1 MPALSQSRVSMTLTT
16 EPTCCVNMEERIEQ
30 AFREGDEM
38 FVLKMI
44 ARLKTLQAGKA
55 TMPSCLRSDLDNVNS
70 LNLSDPSPST
80 LRSVL
85 DRCLRLAVIYRRNE
99 VVELLLKSDVHPDH
113 KDQCKCSTVCP
124 NVDSNPPFTMPVQT
138 ECTLPR
144 HRMHSRRSSQL
155 LSIPKNYTCSEYR
168 PLFLAVES
176 GNAEMVALLCRY
188 GASINLK
195 NNKNATP
202 LLAAVCQSPISWTV
216 VETLLKFG
224 ARIRLDGDKQI
235 SPVDLM
241 PELDRLQKALI
252 RELVHQGFQA
262 SKCAADQNHLSIHK
276 TISGA
281 EKSTGTKGH
290 EIEAP
295 KELLNRNSALTN
307 SLRMATAAML
317 SQSPKGSRTNHKQDS
332 SLQKTLCGSDG
343 GDAILMLKRLAENS
357 ECLLHVTDAVMLEA
371 DTLIHNTNHNAEN
384 CHLDDFIS
392 ELLTEILFTA
402 VKQYDSC
409 ACLSDDCE
417 TEMVLRAVL
426 VSLIRFGTIL
436 LTKGGKCAHFSAF
449 NLLNSIIETC
459 IALKLFKTHQFSFL
473 SSQLLCPSNRNSE
486 NACTVTPE
494 CSSELIKVKSGT
506 FSMQKLEI
514 STPNSFSIDATKV
527 SDRSTDVIEAFNK
540 VEPST
545 LITILHN
552 ALTLQKRCGTVKYI
566 CSPSRRFRNCSHCVL
581 ILGAR
586 VLLFLSHQ
594 LSFRRKLCDAQHIR
608 ILIQMLDVTLEPQF
622 LTYML
627 QVVAVLATERKA
639 QTLLRDLNA
648 EDALVQMLLPGDEWY
663 YTNHTMLFPKIVKHH
678 AARILV
684 YIGLGELVGNRVN
697 LFQLPCIFPSTMK
710 CNSRETLHSKEVND
724 QDLYI
729 LKTCFAQPCAKGAN
743 GISLYSVEGLLLK
756 ILSTMSES
764 SSDKETKLLENKF
777 SWIVSLVDPVILL
790 RLLLHKFV
798 WDVGFLKRRLQC
810 ASNSLVVPAFQ
821 VQKSKSFDRH
831 LQTKSDFDELVVSP
845 VLRSVSMKMEKLQMS
860 NDFDQRHSFSNADV
874 AGPSNIMESV
884 RPRVPL
890 TKYLP
895 NFFRPKRTKLNSNTS
910 VQSVRSSDSEKVL
923 QFQKQLQNLPQRKLT
938 DESVDDQPVFYR
950 TPENIE
956 RMPSCQIQATDSG
969 SSTSVEWSSVTAFKE
984 GKINDL
990 EPKAYT
996 LAVPQIQIEIRR
1008 ASILSDYSVGFA
1020 AGSPPS
1026 DCLPLLTP
1034 PANMSRRSS
1043 GTTSSAGSC
1052 LSALS
1057 SHRSS
1062 VVSSMVFSNASSP
1075 LPVGEGVAHV
1085 FNFISPRRRASSV
1098 VGILPK
1104 INLTSLENQPILS
1117 SDMNTLKY
1125 ILECVMSIF
1134 ARGSDSINDL
1144 LKETRATLKD
1154 VMNFTDNTQI
1164 KDWCCGMTQFITIK
1178 EVLEESEVYNRDY
1191 LAEEYSELQ
1200 DQIVSG
1206 SLLCSKEEA
1215 ALLASIQISI
1225 EEKWPSNQRKLTRHL
1240 SYRKLREISQKISTL
1255 AWEPGGGGTLSTL
1268 SRPFGFSS
1276 AKAKFSNAG
1285 NQRSFLSRL
1294 VHKKQISA
1302 SSCEQF
1308 EHCLPQTYRESKKTT
1323 KLIQDSKRKLFHS
1336 NFFDSEKGLKHLYVQ
1351 TCKRLPSYGCKIF
1364 PVTEISRGKILKKS
1378 RRIICF
1384 GSTYISLLNPTT
1396 KVLIRRQPTVN
1407 LIKWKVD
1414 SEPMEQDFTLDFNDT
1429 VWHFTVPSSMLRKTI
1444 SMTLW
1449 ELVQINTPKIVQKAF
1464 ASVNLPSDSL
1474 PIGSSTKGRSQE
1486 MFSDHV
1492 GLNMFFN
1499 ESPSD
1504 FLKESATLY
1513 SMELERLQSVFYFP
1527 EEVAFQLSSVEY
1539 DLIYSILPMDYVTY
1553 VICDLNQVRLCMN
1566 PSQVRL
1572 LIKRF
1577 AEVSSWVT
1585 HLIISQPT
1593 HDDRRNMLCFILRSA
1608 ETCWNIGNFNGATE
1622 ILYGLTSE
1630 KLQPFWLSLSAE
1642 NKQKFVNLTEILLS
1656 HEPSSQLRKAS
1667 QRALCRPEFRPIP
1680 FFGTFL
1686 KDLYTVFQ
1694 VVPSLVPACND
1705 ECSQISAEKRNKEA
1719 STVSDSLFT
1728 DHIGVTAFLNS
1739 EKIELIETVLD
1750 NLETFHN
1757 HCRNRQVSSTTSV
1770 DKSDER
1776 GQTTP
1781 VITEIIQP
1789 LLTSCMPTL
1798 ALVPLRNVDV
1808 DLMQRLQHGCSV
1820 IHYDIETGRSV
1831 FCQLRLDTSCSYIR
1845 WQKHNFASWLT
1856 GSVGKIG
1863 STSATRI
1870 AVDQGVNALLPS
1882 SPNLNVTCSE
1892 LRRAVSPESV
1902 AVSAPSNEESPRS
1915 SKRLKLLS
1923 GELGYKSA
1931 EEGLVLLS
1939 YVKEVEL
1946 YNDNN
1951 DISISSIYKRH
1962 CMEDTGVA
1970 IKCWSLVYGNTLS
1983 ENYAIYFIAPEMIAS
1998 TWTDGLKQIVA
2009 QYKRQSSYSDKRL
2022 FWLKKLYLDLL
2033 NDEQQISV
2041 APNPSLALQAFG
2053 GRPLWTDHV
2062 APFQPSTDNST
2073 PTSKKAKS
2081 VRYSSQFSTKTLKSI
2096 ISKKPQENSELGFSS
2111 RVRLSIR
2118 NSFRLHSSVQHSS
2131 SQTAYLSPKTTLT
2144 ASSKA
2149 KSLEDTDRMKSPFP
2163 TVTSPS
2169 ASYKQ
2174 STGDIQENPLT
2185 FLEFVEL
2192 FKLFSIRMRKDLR
2205 DLFNDLARK
2214 QREDE
2219 KQLHA
2224 SSKLEDDFVLK
2235 SQHLY
2240 LTEKLSSNA
2249 NNDFSDRT
2257 AANET
2262 SLNNWWVES
2271 LQSDDFMRLS
2281 DLPVKVA
2288 DKQMKIYDALATSSI
2303 GQNSAGV
2310 DTSRSVWLTPAALK
2324 AFMLNHQMEVISDEE
2339 AENLINRHE
2348 TDPIM
2353 RSKQRMSFEG
2363 FARLLLDKS
2372 NFAYLNEENKPIMKD
2387 MNFPLS
2393 YYYIASSHNTYLT
2406 GHQLKGESSV
2416 ELYRQILLTG
2426 CRCIELDCWD
2436 GDDGQPVIYHGHTL
2450 TTKID
2455 FKQVVEIIHKS
2466 AFEASSLP
2474 VIISIENHCSLLQQ
2488 TKMAQTFKAVFG
2500 DSLVS
2505 QFMFE
2510 TDNLETPRLPSPLQ
2524 LKRKILIKNKKLSFE
2539 PMQPISDRS
2548 SKLEMQKAQKSS
2560 LIDWSIEDED
2570 DDEGNYEF
2578 DEMIDEEED
2587 DDQNRYSAQTDSAS
2601 SKLLPFSKLQAKKGS
2616 VKSKDDSYSS
2626 DASSLKNEQAAN
2638 AVTMA
2643 TCSGSELTAS
2653 VEELWKPNSKKSG
2666 TSAPQVAP
2674 ELSDLVIYCQA
2685 VKFKGFTFTTDSEFF
2700 QKRIAYSVSKKQ
2712 SLTVQPALTS
2722 PIVDGS
2728 TGESGFPLSGRRSAP
2743 VHISCYQLPSM
2754 NETAAKK
2761 LTRKHP
2767 RRVIAFTKDHILRT
2781 YPSAVRIDSSNF
2793 NPLTFWTFGIQMV
2806 ALNYQTQDIPMAVN
2820 TAMFEQNG
2828 NCGFMLKPRV
2838 MWDDSHP
2845 LYDSFNP
2852 WARDLREISGLR
2864 LTLVI
2869 ISGQFV
2875 CPGQSDASPLVEIE
2889 LMGIVADCSKEKTKV
2904 IQRNALNPIWN
2915 QSFQFRVNFLDLCFL
2930 RLSVIES
2937 GNNKCTAQRIIPLK
2951 MLRAGY
2957 RHVRLRSPINT
2968 ALEYSTLFIYSRM
2981 EEEEFIYLDDDA
2993 VENKLHSFPQNE
3005 VEIPIFKQQIYVL
3018 QIHGVLP
3025 DNGFTVVH
3033 AQSSTTVH
3041 EVIEMAL
3048 KNANREND
3056 PPDDYVLMEELASH
3070 KTSEDEKSNEQIH
3083 QRVLNPNNSVLNA
3096 VANWNGAKGRFVI
3109 RKKGSDPSS
3118 RAWMTTMIKSSKEM
3132 LTNQSPHV
3140 SETSETTFLVCVH
3153 NVSGD
3158 QAYAILRASVK
3169 SAAKDIIK
3177 QVLVKA
3183 RRMEDPSEFVLVEEI
3198 DAHGL
3203 QSNGSKSSLTGLSSS
3218 ISIKAAASGQHNK
3231 IRHILDDNDN
3241 VYIIQNGWKVPSR
3254 FVLERRQEAN
3264 ESQKLEKPKSS
3275 SLNVM
3280 RSLNFRK
3287 KASSSN
3293 LQL

>member
-16 EPTCCVNMEERIEQ
+16 EPSCCVNMEERIEQ

-113 KDQCKCSTVCP
+113 KDQCKCSTVCST
-124 NVDSNPPFTMPVQT
+124 DLNPPFTIPVQT

-144 HRMHSRRSSQL
+144 HRTHSRRSSQL
-155 LSIPKNYTCSEYR
+155 LSIPKNYICSEYR

-176 GNAEMVALLCRY
+176 GNADMVALLCRY

-262 SKCAADQNHLSIHK
+262 SKCAADQYHLSIHK

-317 SQSPKGSRTNHKQDS
+317 SQSPKGNRTNHKQDS
-332 SLQKTLCGSDG
+332 SLQKTLCGSNG
-343 GDAILMLKRLAENS
+343 GEAILMLKRLAENS

-371 DTLIHNTNHNAEN
+371 DTLIHNSNHNAEN

-417 TEMVLRAVL
+417 SEMVLRAVL
-426 VSLIRFGTIL
+426 VSLIRFGTML

-473 SSQLLCPSNRNSE
+473 SSQLLCPSNTNSE
-486 NACTVTPE
+486 NTCTLTPE
-494 CSSELIKVKSGT
+494 CPSELIKVKPGT
-506 FSMQKLEI
+506 FSMRKLEI
-514 STPNSFSIDATKV
+514 STPNNFSIDATKV

-566 CSPSRRFRNCSHCVL
+566 CSPSRRCRNCSHCVL

-627 QVVAVLATERKA
+627 QVVAVLAMERKA

-756 ILSTMSES
+756 ILATMSEG
-764 SSDKETKLLENKF
+764 SSDKETKFLENKF

-874 AGPSNIMESV
+874 AGQSNIMESV

-910 VQSVRSSDSEKVL
+910 VQSARSSDSEKVL

-969 SSTSVEWSSVTAFKE
+969 SSTSVEWSSVSAFKE

-1075 LPVGEGVAHV
+1075 LPVGDGVAHV

-1255 AWEPGGGGTLSTL
+1255 AWEPGGGTLSTL

-1308 EHCLPQTYRESKKTT
+1308 EHCLPQIYRESKKTT

-1474 PIGSSTKGRSQE
+1474 PIGSSSKGRSQE

-1553 VICDLNQVRLCMN
+1553 VICDLNQVRLSMN

-1656 HEPSSQLRKAS
+1656 PEPSSQLRKAS

-1705 ECSQISAEKRNKEA
+1705 ECSQISAERRNKEA

-1757 HCRNRQVSSTTSV
+1757 HCRNRQISSTTSV
-1770 DKSDER
+1770 DKSDEH

-1892 LRRAVSPESV
+1892 LRRAVSPETV

-1946 YNDNN
+1946 CNDNN

-1962 CMEDTGVA
+1962 CMEDTGVT

-2081 VRYSSQFSTKTLKSI
+2081 LRYSSQFPTKTLKSI

-2118 NSFRLHSSVQHSS
+2118 NSFRLHSSVQHNS

-2249 NNDFSDRT
+2249 NNDFSDKI

-2539 PMQPISDRS
+2539 PMQPLSDRS

-2560 LIDWSIEDED
+2560 LLDWSIEDED

-2626 DASSLKNEQAAN
+2626 DASSVKNEQAAN
-2638 AVTMA
+2638 AVTTA

-2728 TGESGFPLSGRRSAP
+2728 IGESGFPLSGRRSAP

-2767 RRVIAFTKDHILRT
+2767 RRILAFTKDHILRT

-2875 CPGQSDASPLVEIE
+2875 CPGQNDASPLVEIE

-3218 ISIKAAASGQHNK
+3218 ISTKAAASGQHNK

-3254 FVLERRQEAN
+3254 FVLERRQEVN
-3264 ESQKLEKPKSS
+3264 EGQKLEKPKSS

-3287 KASSSN
+3287 KASSTN

>member
-1 MPALSQSRVSMTLTT
+1 MPALSQGRVSMTLTT
-16 EPTCCVNMEERIEQ
+16 EPSCCVNMEERIEQ

-44 ARLKTLQAGKA
+44 ARLKTLQVGKA
-55 TMPSCLRSDLDNVNS
+55 ATPSCLRSDLDNVNS

-80 LRSVL
+80 LKSVL

-113 KDQCKCSTVCP
+113 KDQCKCST
-124 NVDSNPPFTMPVQT
+124 DLNPPFTIPVQT

-144 HRMHSRRSSQL
+144 HRTHSRRSSQL

-168 PLFLAVES
+168 PLFLAIES
-176 GNAEMVALLCRY
+176 GNADMVALLCRY
-188 GASINLK
+188 GASVNLK

-241 PELDRLQKALI
+241 PELDRLQKTLI
-252 RELVHQGFQA
+252 RELVHQGFQ
-262 SKCAADQNHLSIHK
+262 CAADQNHLSIHK

-290 EIEAP
+290 EIEVP

-317 SQSPKGSRTNHKQDS
+317 SQSPKGNRTNHKQDS
-332 SLQKTLCGSDG
+332 SLQNTLCGSDG

-357 ECLLHVTDAVMLEA
+357 ECLLHVTDAVMHEA
-371 DTLIHNTNHNAEN
+371 DTLIHNSNHNAEN
-384 CHLDDFIS
+384 CHLDDFIN
-392 ELLTEILFTA
+392 
-402 VKQYDSC
+402 
-409 ACLSDDCE
+409 DCE
-417 TEMVLRAVL
+417 SEMVLRAVL

-473 SSQLLCPSNRNSE
+473 SSQLLCHSNTNSE
-486 NACTVTPE
+486 NACTLTPQ
-494 CSSELIKVKSGT
+494 CPSELIKVKPGT
-506 FSMQKLEI
+506 FSMRKIEI
-514 STPNSFSIDATKV
+514 STPSSLSIDATKV

-566 CSPSRRFRNCSHCVL
+566 CSPSRRCRNCSHCVL

-608 ILIQMLDVTLEPQF
+608 ILIQMLDVTLEP
-622 LTYML
+622 
-627 QVVAVLATERKA
+627 
-639 QTLLRDLNA
+639 
-648 EDALVQMLLPGDEWY
+648 MLLPGDEWY

-710 CNSRETLHSKEVND
+710 CNSRESLHSKEVND

-756 ILSTMSES
+756 ILAMISES
-764 SSDKETKLLENKF
+764 SSDKESKLLE
-777 SWIVSLVDPVILL
+777 
-790 RLLLHKFV
+790 
-798 WDVGFLKRRLQC
+798 C

-831 LQTKSDFDELVVSP
+831 LQAKSDFDELAVSP

-938 DESVDDQPVFYR
+938 DESADDQPVFCR

-956 RMPSCQIQATDSG
+956 RMPSCQIQTTDSG
-969 SSTSVEWSSVTAFKE
+969 SSTSVEWSSVSAFKE

-1008 ASILSDYSVGFA
+1008 ASILSNYSVGFA

-1075 LPVGEGVAHV
+1075 LPVGDGVTHV

-1098 VGILPK
+1098 VSILPK

-1144 LKETRATLKD
+1144 LKEIRATLKD

-1255 AWEPGGGGTLSTL
+1255 AWEPGGGTLSTL

-1276 AKAKFSNAG
+1276 AKTKFSNAG

-1308 EHCLPQTYRESKKTT
+1308 EHCLPQTYRESKKTA

-1351 TCKRLPSYGCKIF
+1351 TCKRLPAYGCKIF

-1384 GSTYISLLNPTT
+1384 GSTYISLLNPAT

-1414 SEPMEQDFTLDFNDT
+1414 SEPMEQDFTLDFSDT
-1429 VWHFTVPSSMLRKTI
+1429 VWHFTVPSIMLRKTI

-1464 ASVNLPSDSL
+1464 ASVNLPSDSF
-1474 PIGSSTKGRSQE
+1474 PIGSSSKDRSQE

-1499 ESPSD
+1499 ESPND

-1553 VICDLNQVRLCMN
+1553 VICDLNQVRLSMN

-1622 ILYGLTSE
+1622 ILYGLTFYGITPMQDNSSNYLPVKAAVSGLKESPESSDTWDKRSNSSSESVSGSDTSGSGIATICLTVRPDFVCRKTVSNSE

-1656 HEPSSQLRKAS
+1656 HEPSSQLRNAS
-1667 QRALCRPEFRPIP
+1667 QRALRRPEFRPIP

-1705 ECSQISAEKRNKEA
+1705 ECSQISAERKNKET
-1719 STVSDSLFT
+1719 STVPDSLFT

-1757 HCRNRQVSSTTSV
+1757 HCRNRQVSSTASV
-1770 DKSDER
+1770 DKSNEH

-1808 DLMQRLQHGCSV
+1808 DLIQRLQHGCSV

-1946 YNDNN
+1946 CNDNN

-1962 CMEDTGVA
+1962 CMEETGVA

-2009 QYKRQSSYSDKRL
+2009 QYKRQSSHSDKRL

-2033 NDEQQISV
+2033 SDEQQISV

-2062 APFQPSTDNST
+2062 APFQPSNDNST

-2081 VRYSSQFSTKTLKSI
+2081 VRYSSQFPTKTLKSI

-2118 NSFRLHSSVQHSS
+2118 NSFRLHSSVQHNS
-2131 SQTAYLSPKTTLT
+2131 SQPAYLSPKTTLT
-2144 ASSKA
+2144 TSSKA

-2240 LTEKLSSNA
+2240 LTENVSSNA
-2249 NNDFSDRT
+2249 NNDFPDGI

-2500 DSLVS
+2500 DNLVS

-2524 LKRKILIKNKKLSFE
+2524 LKKKILIKNKKLSFE
-2539 PMQPISDRS
+2539 PMQPLSDRS

-2587 DDQNRYSAQTDSAS
+2587 DDQNRYSVQTDSAS

-2626 DASSLKNEQAAN
+2626 DASSVKNEQAAN
-2638 AVTMA
+2638 AVTIA

-2685 VKFKGFTFTTDSEFF
+2685 VKFKGFTFTTDLEFS

-2712 SLTVQPALTS
+2712 SLTVQPALPS
-2722 PIVDGS
+2722 PIVDSS
-2728 TGESGFPLSGRRSAP
+2728 TGESSFPLSGRRSAP

-2767 RRVIAFTKDHILRT
+2767 RKILAFTKDHILRT

-2864 LTLVI
+2864 LTLAI

-3005 VEIPIFKQQIYVL
+3005 FEIPIFKQQIYVL

-3070 KTSEDEKSNEQIH
+3070 KRSEDEKSNEQIR
-3083 QRVLNPNNSVLNA
+3083 QRVLNPNNSILNA

-3132 LTNQSPHV
+3132 LPNQSAHV

-3203 QSNGSKSSLTGLSSS
+3203 QSNGGKSSLTGLSSS
-3218 ISIKAAASGQHNK
+3218 VSAKAAASGQHNK

-3264 ESQKLEKPKSS
+3264 EGQKLEKPKSS

-3287 KASSSN
+3287 KASSTN

>member
-1 MPALSQSRVSMTLTT
+1 MPALSQGRVSMTLTT
-16 EPTCCVNMEERIEQ
+16 EPSCCVNMEERIEQ

-44 ARLKTLQAGKA
+44 ARLKTLQVGKA
-55 TMPSCLRSDLDNVNS
+55 ATPSCLRSDLDNVNS

-80 LRSVL
+80 LKSVL

-113 KDQCKCSTVCP
+113 KDQCKCLT
-124 NVDSNPPFTMPVQT
+124 DLNPPFTIPVQA

-144 HRMHSRRSSQL
+144 HRTHSRRSSQL

-168 PLFLAVES
+168 PLFLAIES
-176 GNAEMVALLCRY
+176 GNADMVALLCRY
-188 GASINLK
+188 GASVNLK

-241 PELDRLQKALI
+241 PELDRLQKTLI
-252 RELVHQGFQA
+252 RELVHQGFQV

-290 EIEAP
+290 EIEVP

-317 SQSPKGSRTNHKQDS
+317 SQSPKGNRTNHKQDS
-332 SLQKTLCGSDG
+332 SLQNTLCGSDG

-357 ECLLHVTDAVMLEA
+357 ECLLHVTDAVMHEA
-371 DTLIHNTNHNAEN
+371 DTLIHNSNHNAEN
-384 CHLDDFIS
+384 CHLDDFIN
-392 ELLTEILFTA
+392 
-402 VKQYDSC
+402 
-409 ACLSDDCE
+409 DCE
-417 TEMVLRAVL
+417 SEMVLRAVL

-473 SSQLLCPSNRNSE
+473 SSQLLCHSNTNSE
-486 NACTVTPE
+486 NACTLTPQ
-494 CSSELIKVKSGT
+494 CPSELIKVKPGT
-506 FSMQKLEI
+506 FSMRKIEI
-514 STPNSFSIDATKV
+514 STPSSLSIDATKV

-566 CSPSRRFRNCSHCVL
+566 CSPSRRCRNCSHCVL

-608 ILIQMLDVTLEPQF
+608 ILIQMLDVTLEP
-622 LTYML
+622 
-627 QVVAVLATERKA
+627 
-639 QTLLRDLNA
+639 
-648 EDALVQMLLPGDEWY
+648 MLLPGDEWY

-710 CNSRETLHSKEVND
+710 CNSRESLHSKEVND

-756 ILSTMSES
+756 ILAMMSES
-764 SSDKETKLLENKF
+764 SSDKESKLLE
-777 SWIVSLVDPVILL
+777 
-790 RLLLHKFV
+790 
-798 WDVGFLKRRLQC
+798 C

-831 LQTKSDFDELVVSP
+831 LQAKSDFDELAVSP

-938 DESVDDQPVFYR
+938 DESADDQPVFCR

-956 RMPSCQIQATDSG
+956 RMPSCQIQTTDSG
-969 SSTSVEWSSVTAFKE
+969 SSTSVEWSSVSAFKE

-1008 ASILSDYSVGFA
+1008 ASILSNYSVGFA

-1075 LPVGEGVAHV
+1075 LPVGDGVAHV

-1098 VGILPK
+1098 VSILPK

-1144 LKETRATLKD
+1144 LKEIRATLKD

-1255 AWEPGGGGTLSTL
+1255 AWEPGGGTLSTL

-1276 AKAKFSNAG
+1276 AKTKFSNAG

-1308 EHCLPQTYRESKKTT
+1308 EHCLPQTYRESKKTA

-1414 SEPMEQDFTLDFNDT
+1414 SEPMEQDFTLDFSDT
-1429 VWHFTVPSSMLRKTI
+1429 VWHFTVPSIMLRKTI

-1464 ASVNLPSDSL
+1464 ASVNLPSDSF
-1474 PIGSSTKGRSQE
+1474 PIGSSSKDRSQE

-1499 ESPSD
+1499 ESPND

-1553 VICDLNQVRLCMN
+1553 VICDLNQVRLSMN

-1656 HEPSSQLRKAS
+1656 HEPSSQLRNAS
-1667 QRALCRPEFRPIP
+1667 QRALRRPEFRPIP

-1705 ECSQISAEKRNKEA
+1705 ECSQISAERRNKET
-1719 STVSDSLFT
+1719 STVPDSLFT

-1757 HCRNRQVSSTTSV
+1757 HCRNRQVSSTASV
-1770 DKSDER
+1770 DKSNEH

-1808 DLMQRLQHGCSV
+1808 DLIQRLQHGCSV

-1946 YNDNN
+1946 CNDNN

-1962 CMEDTGVA
+1962 CMEETGVA

-2009 QYKRQSSYSDKRL
+2009 QYKRQSSHSDKRL

-2033 NDEQQISV
+2033 SDEQQISV

-2081 VRYSSQFSTKTLKSI
+2081 VRYSSQFPTKTLKSI
-2096 ISKKPQENSELGFSS
+2096 ISKKPQETSELGFSS

-2118 NSFRLHSSVQHSS
+2118 NSFRLHSSVQHNS
-2131 SQTAYLSPKTTLT
+2131 SQPAYLSPKTTLT
-2144 ASSKA
+2144 TSSKA

-2240 LTEKLSSNA
+2240 LTENVSSNA
-2249 NNDFSDRT
+2249 NNDFSDGI

-2500 DSLVS
+2500 DNLVS

-2524 LKRKILIKNKKLSFE
+2524 LKKKILIKNKKLSFE
-2539 PMQPISDRS
+2539 PMQPLSDRS

-2587 DDQNRYSAQTDSAS
+2587 DDQNRYSVQTDSAS

-2626 DASSLKNEQAAN
+2626 DASSVKNEQAAN
-2638 AVTMA
+2638 AVTIA

-2685 VKFKGFTFTTDSEFF
+2685 VKFKGFTFTTDLEFS

-2712 SLTVQPALTS
+2712 SLTVQPALPS
-2722 PIVDGS
+2722 PIVDSS
-2728 TGESGFPLSGRRSAP
+2728 TGESSFPLSGRRSAP

-2767 RRVIAFTKDHILRT
+2767 RKILAFTKDHILRT

-2845 LYDSFNP
+2845 LYNSFNP

-3005 VEIPIFKQQIYVL
+3005 FEIPIFKQQIYVL

-3070 KTSEDEKSNEQIH
+3070 KRSEDEKSNEQIR

-3132 LTNQSPHV
+3132 LPNQSAHV

-3203 QSNGSKSSLTGLSSS
+3203 QSNGGKSSLTGLSSS
-3218 ISIKAAASGQHNK
+3218 VSTKAAASGQHNK

-3264 ESQKLEKPKSS
+3264 EGQKLEKPKSS

-3287 KASSSN
+3287 KASSTN

>member
-1 MPALSQSRVSMTLTT
+1 MPALSQGRVSMTLTT
-16 EPTCCVNMEERIEQ
+16 EPSCCVNMEERIEQ

-44 ARLKTLQAGKA
+44 ARLKTLQIGKA
-55 TMPSCLRSDLDNVNS
+55 ATPSCLRSDLDNVNS

-80 LRSVL
+80 LKSVL

-113 KDQCKCSTVCP
+113 KDQCKCST
-124 NVDSNPPFTMPVQT
+124 DLNPPFTIPVQT

-144 HRMHSRRSSQL
+144 HRTHSRRSSQL

-168 PLFLAVES
+168 PLFLAIES
-176 GNAEMVALLCRY
+176 GNADMVALLCRY
-188 GASINLK
+188 GASVNLK

-241 PELDRLQKALI
+241 PELDRLQKTLI
-252 RELVHQGFQA
+252 RELVHQGFQV

-290 EIEAP
+290 EIEVP

-317 SQSPKGSRTNHKQDS
+317 SQSPKGNRTNHKQASDPLIPAVSIHHTGGVCRMRERLLAALRMFTLANHPYGFHICGQGAKAAHS
-332 SLQKTLCGSDG
+332 SLQNTLCGSDG

-357 ECLLHVTDAVMLEA
+357 ECLLHVTDAVMHEA
-371 DTLIHNTNHNAEN
+371 DTLIHNSNHNAEN
-384 CHLDDFIS
+384 CHLDDFIN
-392 ELLTEILFTA
+392 
-402 VKQYDSC
+402 
-409 ACLSDDCE
+409 DCE
-417 TEMVLRAVL
+417 SEMVLRAVL

-449 NLLNSIIETC
+449 NLLNLIIETC

-473 SSQLLCPSNRNSE
+473 SSQLLCHSNTNSE
-486 NACTVTPE
+486 NACTLTPQ
-494 CSSELIKVKSGT
+494 CPSELIKVKPGT
-506 FSMQKLEI
+506 FSMRKIEI
-514 STPNSFSIDATKV
+514 STPSSLSIDATKV

-566 CSPSRRFRNCSHCVL
+566 CSPSRRCRNCSHCVL

-608 ILIQMLDVTLEPQF
+608 ILIQMLDVTLEP
-622 LTYML
+622 
-627 QVVAVLATERKA
+627 
-639 QTLLRDLNA
+639 
-648 EDALVQMLLPGDEWY
+648 MLLPGDEWY

-710 CNSRETLHSKEVND
+710 CNSRESLHSKEVND

-756 ILSTMSES
+756 ILAMISES
-764 SSDKETKLLENKF
+764 SSDKESKLLE
-777 SWIVSLVDPVILL
+777 
-790 RLLLHKFV
+790 
-798 WDVGFLKRRLQC
+798 C
-810 ASNSLVVPAFQ
+810 ASNSLAVPAFQ

-831 LQTKSDFDELVVSP
+831 LQAKSDFDELAVSP

-938 DESVDDQPVFYR
+938 DESADDQPVFCR

-956 RMPSCQIQATDSG
+956 RMPSCQIQTTDSG
-969 SSTSVEWSSVTAFKE
+969 SSTSVEWSSVSAFKE

-1008 ASILSDYSVGFA
+1008 ASILSNYSVGFA

-1075 LPVGEGVAHV
+1075 LPVGDGVAHV

-1098 VGILPK
+1098 VSILPK

-1144 LKETRATLKD
+1144 LKEIRATLKD

-1255 AWEPGGGGTLSTL
+1255 AWEPGGGTLSTL

-1276 AKAKFSNAG
+1276 AKTKFSNAG

-1308 EHCLPQTYRESKKTT
+1308 EHCLPQTYRESKKTA

-1351 TCKRLPSYGCKIF
+1351 TCKRLPAYGCKIF

-1414 SEPMEQDFTLDFNDT
+1414 SEPMEQDFTLDFSDT
-1429 VWHFTVPSSMLRKTI
+1429 VWHFTVPSIMLRKTI

-1464 ASVNLPSDSL
+1464 ASVNLPSDSF
-1474 PIGSSTKGRSQE
+1474 PIGSSSKDRSQE

-1499 ESPSD
+1499 ESPND

-1553 VICDLNQVRLCMN
+1553 VICDLNQVRLSMN

-1656 HEPSSQLRKAS
+1656 HEPSSQLRNAS
-1667 QRALCRPEFRPIP
+1667 QRALRRPEFRPIP

-1705 ECSQISAEKRNKEA
+1705 ECSQISAERRNKET
-1719 STVSDSLFT
+1719 STVPDSLFT

-1757 HCRNRQVSSTTSV
+1757 HCRNRQVSSTASV
-1770 DKSDER
+1770 DKSNEH

-1808 DLMQRLQHGCSV
+1808 DLIQRLQHGCSV

-1946 YNDNN
+1946 CNDNN

-1962 CMEDTGVA
+1962 CMEETGVA

-2009 QYKRQSSYSDKRL
+2009 QYKRQSSHSDKRL

-2033 NDEQQISV
+2033 SDEQQISV

-2062 APFQPSTDNST
+2062 APFQPSNDNST

-2081 VRYSSQFSTKTLKSI
+2081 VRYSSQFPTKTLKSI

-2118 NSFRLHSSVQHSS
+2118 NSFRLHSSVQHNS
-2131 SQTAYLSPKTTLT
+2131 SQPAYLSPKTTLT
-2144 ASSKA
+2144 TSSKA

-2240 LTEKLSSNA
+2240 LTENVSSNA
-2249 NNDFSDRT
+2249 NNDFSDGI

-2500 DSLVS
+2500 DNLVS

-2524 LKRKILIKNKKLSFE
+2524 LKKKILIKNKKLSFE
-2539 PMQPISDRS
+2539 PMQPLSDRS

-2587 DDQNRYSAQTDSAS
+2587 DDQNRYSVQTDSAS

-2626 DASSLKNEQAAN
+2626 DASSVKNEQAAN
-2638 AVTMA
+2638 AVTIA

-2685 VKFKGFTFTTDSEFF
+2685 VKFKGFTFTTDLEFS

-2712 SLTVQPALTS
+2712 SLTVQPALPS
-2722 PIVDGS
+2722 PIVDSS
-2728 TGESGFPLSGRRSAP
+2728 TGESSFPLSGRRSAP

-2767 RRVIAFTKDHILRT
+2767 RKILAFTKDHILRT

-2864 LTLVI
+2864 LTLAI

-3005 VEIPIFKQQIYVL
+3005 FEIPIFKQQIYVL

-3070 KTSEDEKSNEQIH
+3070 KRSEDEKSNEQIR
-3083 QRVLNPNNSVLNA
+3083 QRVLNPNNSILNA

-3132 LTNQSPHV
+3132 LPNQSAHV

-3203 QSNGSKSSLTGLSSS
+3203 QSNGGKSSLTGLSSS
-3218 ISIKAAASGQHNK
+3218 VSTKAAASGQHNK

-3264 ESQKLEKPKSS
+3264 EGQKLEKPKSS
-3275 SLNVM
+3275 SLNINLLQVPLILLAQ
-3280 RSLNFRK
+3280 RVFT
-3287 KASSSN
+3287 N
-3293 LQL
+3293 LQTAVIFLETSIATFIAVAL